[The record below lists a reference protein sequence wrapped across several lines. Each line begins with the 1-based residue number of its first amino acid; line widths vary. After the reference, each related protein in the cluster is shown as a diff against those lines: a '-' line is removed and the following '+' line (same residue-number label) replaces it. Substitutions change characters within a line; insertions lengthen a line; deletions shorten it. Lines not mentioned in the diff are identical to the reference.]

1 MKIQD
6 LYAQIPEVPCLPGCT
21 ACCQAFGVPSQT
33 KIETR
38 RIKRYL
44 NENGIIFKLAE
55 GTTCPYVSD
64 RGCTIY
70 PVRPFICRLFG
81 AAPNLQCHL
90 DARPLTLLHE
100 DEEEEIWH
108 LYRTNFF

>member
-1 MKIQD
+1 LKIQD
-6 LYAQIPEVPCLPGCT
+6 LYALIPEVPCTPGCT
-21 ACCQAFGVPSQT
+21 ACCQSFGVPSQT

-38 RIKRYL
+38 RIRKYL
-44 NENGIIFKLAE
+44 KENGLNFKLAE
-55 GTTCPYVSD
+55 DTTCPYVSD

-81 AAPNLQCHL
+81 AAPNLLCHMG
-90 DARPLTLLHE
+90 ARPLILLHE

>member
-1 MKIQD
+1 LKIQD
-6 LYAQIPEVPCLPGCT
+6 LYALIPEVPCLPGCT
-21 ACCQAFGVPSQT
+21 ACCQAFGVPSRT

-55 GTTCPYVSD
+55 GTACPYVSD

-81 AAPNLQCHL
+81 AAPNLQCHMG
-90 DARPLTLLHE
+90 ARPLTLLHE

>member
-1 MKIQD
+1 LKLQD
-6 LYAQIPEVPCLPGCT
+6 LYALIPEVQCLPDCT
-21 ACCQAFGVPSQT
+21 VCCRAFGIPSQT

-38 RIKRYL
+38 RIKSYL
-44 NENGIIFKLAE
+44 KKKGIIFKPAE

-64 RGCTIY
+64 QGCTIY

-81 AAPNLQCHL
+81 TAPNLLCQL
-90 DARPLTLLHE
+90 GARPLTLLHE

-108 LYRTNFF
+108 HYRTSFF

>member
-1 MKIQD
+1 VKIQD
-6 LYAQIPEVPCLPGCT
+6 LYALIPGVPCLADCT
-21 ACCQAFGVPSQT
+21 ACCRSFGVPSQT
-33 KIETR
+33 NIESR
-38 RIKRYL
+38 RIKSYL
-44 NENGIIFKLAE
+44 KKTGIIFKSAE

-81 AAPNLQCHL
+81 SAPNLLCHL
-90 DARPLTLLHE
+90 GARPLILLHE

>member
-6 LYAQIPEVPCLPGCT
+6 LYALIPEVHCLPDCT
-21 ACCQAFGVPSQT
+21 ACCQDFGVPSQT

-38 RIKRYL
+38 RIKRFL
-44 NENGIIFKLAE
+44 QKNGMIFKRAE

-90 DARPLTLLHE
+90 GARPFTLLHE